1 MPHRDPEQIEIHGR
15 TFSLRIDGPDADA
28 RFSAT
33 ITESATGRM
42 LTRTPV
48 RGRSVADARERAAE
62 VIRNLTAIERLQAE
76 AVAAITV
83 LAPGAVI
90 ELTEDAHAIRADVSG
105 GWILHAPLTLP
116 RDEITDPDADLEA
129 WATYVRDHLAAYL
142 KPVTRDS

>member
-1 MPHRDPEQIEIHGR
+1 MTRRASEPLTIHGR
-15 TFSLRIDGPDADA
+15 TFVVVIDGPDDDA
-28 RFSAT
+28 RYSAT
-33 ITESATGRM
+33 ITEDATGRT

-48 RGRSVADARERAAE
+48 RGRSVEDVRARAAD
-62 VIRNLTAIERLQAE
+62 VVRNLTAIERLQAE
-76 AVAAITV
+76 AVAAITA

-142 KPVTRDS
+142 KPVNSES